1 VPLSLIWTFNA
12 GMNAKLE
19 LKPFLAGIGL
29 FYTAA
34 VWGST
39 FFIVKQSLL
48 NINPVVLVGYR
59 FLLAGILTG
68 IVVILRRQSLR
79 RNLRQGLLLGVFI
92 WLLYITQTIGLE
104 ITTAANSGLITGL
117 FVAFVPLFS
126 LLIFKKIPSINAI
139 IATIVSLGGLWV
151 LTGGLEKM
159 NTGDMLTLVAAM
171 AYALHILYADKYIRQ
186 GLDPYILNFQQF
198 IFVGLASLLTGLLF
212 KLPFAIAKIEV
223 LWIIIFLA
231 IFPTF
236 SAFIVQLLAQKYTPP
251 IRVSL
256 ILAFEPV
263 FAVLFAWTLG
273 GESFVYD
280 KAIGGLLIFLALI
293 ISSVPSRKY
302 RIL

>member
-1 VPLSLIWTFNA
+1 
-12 GMNAKLE
+12 MNAKLE

-198 IFVGLASLLTGLLF
+198 IFVGLASLLAGLLF

-236 SAFIVQLLAQKYTPP
+236 SAFIVQLLAQKYAPP